1 MKKINWRFKGNE
13 RKYIDEVLASG
24 FKAGAD
30 GAFTTRLEALFAKKH
45 KVSYAVAFNSA
56 QLRCMYYLLWDV
68 VKAMKY

>member
-1 MKKINWRFKGNE
+1 MKKVNWRFKGNE

-45 KVSYAVAFNSA
+45 
-56 QLRCMYYLLWDV
+56 
-68 VKAMKY
+68 